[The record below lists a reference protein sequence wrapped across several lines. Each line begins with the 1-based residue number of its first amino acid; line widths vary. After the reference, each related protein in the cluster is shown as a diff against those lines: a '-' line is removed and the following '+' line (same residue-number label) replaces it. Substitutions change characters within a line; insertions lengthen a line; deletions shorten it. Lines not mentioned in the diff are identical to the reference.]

1 VAALL
6 PHQLDHEAS
15 AAGRGGQL
23 RELAAHVHCAL
34 AELALRAADFDAA
47 GAWCHAGIRSC
58 AHWLAI
64 QAGLELSTAHD
75 LLRVGHALA
84 DLPLIR
90 QAFSDGRLSL
100 DKVRALLRV
109 ATAADQELWLELAL
123 GADANQLVRICREV
137 RRSLD
142 ADAAGQDEVL
152 RARRGLWARRRDDGM
167 LRVVALL
174 PPEEG
179 ALLLAALEA
188 VAGSEALPRP
198 AGDPALEPWA
208 ARRADALCAIG
219 EHALAAGPE
228 GLAAASDAT
237 QVVVH
242 VDVGVLT
249 GEQPDGRCH
258 LEDGTPLSAAA
269 ARRLG
274 CDADVVAI
282 IEKDGLPIDVGRR
295 RRLFTGKQR
304 RALQARDR
312 TCRYPGCQVPA
323 RRTRGHHIVPWW
335 EGGGTN
341 LANGLSLCGWYH
353 ARLHDGYYR
362 IVREPGGELRFET
375 PDGTVI
381 APPVRA
387 PLVPGGGEPLR
398 RRHAGQG
405 LAVDD
410 ETAVAGWRGERFGL
424 RYAADVYAEAAAGLR
439 ARAGP

>member
-1 VAALL
+1 MDSHTA
-6 PHQLDHEAS
+6 ES
-15 AAGRGGQL
+15 AY
-23 RELAAHVHCAL
+23 
-34 AELALRAADFDAA
+34 D
-47 GAWCHAGIRSC
+47 
-58 AHWLAI
+58 
-64 QAGLELSTAHD
+64 AGLVD
-75 LLRVGHALA
+75 ALVPT
-84 DLPLIR
+84 DE
-90 QAFSDGRLSL
+90 QAAW
-100 DKVRALLRV
+100 VE
-109 ATAADQELWLELAL
+109 TAL
-123 GADANQLVRICREV
+123 GLRQQRLLGAHAHPGVHARPDVGSAW
-137 RRSLD
+137 
-142 ADAAGQDEVL
+142 DEVL

-282 IEKDGLPIDVGRR
+282 VEKDGLPIDVGRR

-323 RRTRGHHIVPWW
+323 RRTRAHHLLPWW
-335 EGGGTN
+335 EGGG
-341 LANGLSLCGWYH
+341 SH
-353 ARLHDGYYR
+353 
-362 IVREPGGELRFET
+362 V
-375 PDGTVI
+375 
-381 APPVRA
+381 
-387 PLVPGGGEPLR
+387 
-398 RRHAGQG
+398 
-405 LAVDD
+405 
-410 ETAVAGWRGERFGL
+410 TAV
-424 RYAADVYAEAAAGLR
+424 VC
-439 ARAGP
+439 